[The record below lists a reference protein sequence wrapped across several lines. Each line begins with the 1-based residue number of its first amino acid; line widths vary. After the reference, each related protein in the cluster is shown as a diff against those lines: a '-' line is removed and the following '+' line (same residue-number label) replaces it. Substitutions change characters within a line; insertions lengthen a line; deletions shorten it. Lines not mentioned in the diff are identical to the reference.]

1 MSKTR
6 IVCTIGPGSLNSA
19 MLQSLHQA
27 GMNLARLNGSHSDL
41 AWHQDAI
48 ALLREILP
56 STPILLD
63 IPGRKIRTAQL
74 AHEPSF
80 EVGDELILTTD
91 AAHDGRTKV
100 PINYPHLHTALDA
113 GHTILA
119 DDGTLKF
126 TVLRIEGR
134 DIVCR
139 AETAGCLRSA
149 KGINVPFV
157 ELNMPEVTERD
168 ERMVSFARDMGVD
181 FIGLS
186 FVESAAHVEA
196 FRDLIDGTSPRIV
209 AKVENQRGMDN
220 VAEIAAVADAI
231 MVDRGDLSV
240 ETSLHDVA
248 LRQKVIIQA
257 AAKHGRPVI
266 IATEMLHTMI
276 ENSFPTKAEVSDIT
290 NAVLDGCAAT
300 MLSGETAIGR
310 FPEEAVRLMRDVAQ
324 ASEVHV
330 QAELSAATHNF
341 GNSIPEVMGEVID
354 VMCRALPITKIVAI
368 TRSGFAARMIAVH
381 RPRQPIIAVSD
392 DAAAARSF
400 NLFAGTTG
408 VHSETRFLRS
418 SIDHIGQILE
428 MLWRRNFL
436 DDEDFVLTTGLTYP
450 YPGNRM
456 NSLQLNKV
464 RELAASL
471 DWVRD

>member
-1 MSKTR
+1 METLR
-6 IVCTIGPGSLNSA
+6 DVGMTI
-19 MLQSLHQA
+19 
-27 GMNLARLNGSHSDL
+27 ARLNGSHSDL
-41 AWHQDAI
+41 DWHRKAVTQ
-48 ALLREILP
+48 LRDTLP
-56 STPILLD
+56 RMPILLD

-80 EVGDELILTTD
+80 DVGDELVLTTD
-91 AAHDGRTKV
+91 AEHDGSAKV
-100 PINYPHLHTALDA
+100 PVNYPELHTALEA

-126 TVLRIEGR
+126 TVLRVEGR
-134 DIVCR
+134 DILCR

-157 ELNMPEVTERD
+157 ELNMPEVTVRD
-168 ERMVSFARDMGVD
+168 EGMISFARDMDVD

-186 FVESAAHVEA
+186 FVESGSHVEA
-196 FRDLIDGTSPRIV
+196 FRELIGGTTPRIV

-220 VAEIAAVADAI
+220 VEEIAAVADAI

-248 LRQKVIIQA
+248 LRQKFIIQA
-257 AAKHGRPVI
+257 AAKFGRPVI

-310 FPEEAVRLMRDVAQ
+310 FPEEAVRLMRDVAD
-324 ASEVHV
+324 ASEIHV
-330 QAELSAATHNF
+330 QEQLSSATLNF
-341 GNSIPEVMGEVID
+341 GNSVPEVMGEVID

-408 VHSETRFLRS
+408 VHSETHFLRS

-428 MLWRRNFL
+428 MLWRRNYL

-464 RELAASL
+464 QELAASL

>member
-100 PINYPHLHTALDA
+100 PVNYPHLHTALDA

-341 GNSIPEVMGEVID
+341 GNSVPEVMGEVID

>member
-400 NLFAGTTG
+400 NLFAGTVG

>member
-48 ALLREILP
+48 VLLREILP

-100 PINYPHLHTALDA
+100 PVNYPHLHTALDA

>member
-100 PINYPHLHTALDA
+100 PVNYPHLHTALDA

>member
-100 PINYPHLHTALDA
+100 PVNYPHLHTALDA

-330 QAELSAATHNF
+330 QAELNAATHNF
-341 GNSIPEVMGEVID
+341 GNSVPEVMGEVID

>member
-330 QAELSAATHNF
+330 QAELNAATHNF
-341 GNSIPEVMGEVID
+341 GNSVPEVMGEVID

>member
-100 PINYPHLHTALDA
+100 PVNYPHLHTALDA

-240 ETSLHDVA
+240 ETSLNDVA